1 MTIHDLQSSK
11 RKKIK
16 KIIGCILM
24 LISIPVFFRG
34 AWTSLFRGNND
45 ALFSFWPRPFFA

>member
-1 MTIHDLQSSK
+1 MTTHDLQSSE

-16 KIIGCILM
+16 KRICCVLM

-34 AWTSLFRGNND
+34 AWTSLLKGNND
-45 ALFSFWPRPFFA
+45 ALFTS